1 MIPILIIVILLFS
14 LLLIK
19 SADLVV
25 VALRRISR
33 QTKTGVFA
41 LSAFILAIGTSLP
54 ELFVAITSS
63 LENTPSLSLGNV
75 LGANIAN
82 ISLVVGFSSLIAGK
96 VIVHGSFLKRDVYI
110 ALFAGLLPILLIID
124 GTLSRVDGLIL
135 LASYGAYATS
145 LFRTRFLEIAEEH
158 KKERFFYRFM
168 RQFNHMDSARTK
180 ELGRL
185 FVGIALLLISADVIV
200 RVARQLAQ
208 EANIPFFLV
217 GLIVLS
223 IGTTLPEIAFSFRS
237 LKDHE
242 PTMFFGNILGSII
255 AHSTLVIGV
264 AALITPIKVVAVEAY
279 IEAAIAFILVFF
291 VFWNLI
297 RSKFRLDRWESFI
310 LLVLYIIFIVVEF
323 S

>member
-1 MIPILIIVILLFS
+1 MVPILILIILLFS

-19 SADLVV
+19 SADFVV

-41 LSAFILAIGTSLP
+41 LSALVLAIGTSLP

-63 LENTPSLSLGNV
+63 LEAEGNLALGNV

-82 ISLVVGFSSLIAGK
+82 ISLVAGFSSLIAGK
-96 VIVHGSFLKRDVYI
+96 VIVHGDFLKREVYI
-110 ALFAGLLPILLIID
+110 ALFAGLLPILLIVD

-145 LFRTRFLEIAEEH
+145 LFRTRFLEIAQEH
-158 KKERFFYRFM
+158 KKESFFYRFI
-168 RQFNHMDSARTK
+168 RQFNHIESARTR

-200 RVARQLAQ
+200 RVAKQLALA
-208 EANIPFFLV
+208 ANIPVFLV
-217 GLIVLS
+217 GLVVLS

-237 LKDHE
+237 IEDHQ

-255 AHSTLVIGV
+255 ANSTLVIGI
-264 AALITPIKVVAVEAY
+264 AALISPIKVVAVGAN

-291 VFWNLI
+291 VFWNLV
-297 RSKFRLDRWESFI
+297 RTKFRLDRWESFI
-310 LLVLYIIFIVVEF
+310 LLVLYIIFVIVEF
-323 S
+323 I